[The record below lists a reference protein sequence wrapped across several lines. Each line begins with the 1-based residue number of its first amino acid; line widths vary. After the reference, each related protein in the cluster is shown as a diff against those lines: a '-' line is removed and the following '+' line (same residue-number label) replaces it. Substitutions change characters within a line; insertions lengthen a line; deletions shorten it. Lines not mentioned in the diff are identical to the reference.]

1 MPPNR
6 PADCRHISSD
16 LDLFGGEQLSV
27 VLTHDHHDEA
37 HIRDPKPWK
46 PEAIAKSKKSGST
59 PPLQIAA
66 SDYTLATR
74 GGQSQAAFQQTWH
87 HRHALCRGCN
97 LFGYSVRWVCCNP
110 LEHLGGIIQTRNR
123 LISS

>member
-1 MPPNR
+1 MNTTMRLISVTPNR
-6 PADCRHISSD
+6 
-16 LDLFGGEQLSV
+16 
-27 VLTHDHHDEA
+27 
-37 HIRDPKPWK
+37 WK
-46 PEAIAKSKKSGST
+46 PEAIAKNKKPGST

-74 GGQSQAAFQQTWH
+74 GSQSEAAFQQTWH

-97 LFGYSVRWVCCNP
+97 LFGYSVRWVWCNS
-110 LEHLGGIIQTRNR
+110 LEHLGGIIQTRYR